1 MALLKSH
8 NRCLDPGPKLQ
19 PDLVAILLRFRRFDP
34 GYTQTSKRQGFVRN
48 LAKSTVEDTRP
59 SLEQPEDISRTARR
73 KTAIGELSRPSV
85 PTLRMLRTVHHQS
98 DLRDQFCQSEPH
110 VLRDAAE
117 AAYGATCLAQIM
129 RLGLLCLDY
138 SIAARLKANG
148 EEELKFLTGRQIC
161 WSDSSIAL
169 SWIKEYPRRWK
180 SFVVSCIQGI
190 TTLTEPSQWKNVST
204 ADNAADEVAP

>member
-1 MALLKSH
+1 
-8 NRCLDPGPKLQ
+8 
-19 PDLVAILLRFRRFDP
+19 
-34 GYTQTSKRQGFVRN
+34 
-48 LAKSTVEDTRP
+48 
-59 SLEQPEDISRTARR
+59 
-73 KTAIGELSRPSV
+73 
-85 PTLRMLRTVHHQS
+85 MLRTVYHRS

-117 AAYGATCLAQIM
+117 VAYGAVAY
-129 RLGLLCLDY
+129 LLTQTPEGISEY

-180 SFVVSCIQGI
+180 PFVVSCIQGI